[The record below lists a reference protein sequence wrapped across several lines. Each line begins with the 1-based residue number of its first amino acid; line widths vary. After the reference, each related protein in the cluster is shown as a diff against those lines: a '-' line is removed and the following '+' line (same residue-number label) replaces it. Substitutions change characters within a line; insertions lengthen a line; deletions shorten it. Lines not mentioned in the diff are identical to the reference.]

1 MGHPSD
7 FLSVTVNQHLKRI
20 LPRGLV
26 VTLMG
31 IQYAILMEYKSVA
44 VGESDGEVEI
54 IELGRGSMNPTTVLW

>member
-1 MGHPSD
+1 
-7 FLSVTVNQHLKRI
+7 
-20 LPRGLV
+20 
-26 VTLMG
+26 MG